1 MSRKEKLIIF
11 LLAAINFTHILDFM
25 IMMPLGNYLMPHF
38 QISPRKFSILLAS
51 YPISSFIS
59 GILMALFA
67 DKFERKRLLLFTYAG
82 FIIGTAACGFSQTY
96 EFLLVSRIFAG
107 IFGGIIGGQVLS
119 MIGDLFVYE
128 RRGAAMGAVMSAF
141 AVASSIGVTFSLYL
155 VDIFKDDWHVP
166 FLFVALLAMLILPL
180 SYFYLPVLNAH
191 LEQKT
196 ENSSNKIT
204 QLWNTL
210 TAKSTGL
217 ALLFSGLMMMG
228 HFLIIP
234 FINPYMEFNKGYPR
248 SVTPLIYLVGGV
260 ASFVA
265 AVFLGRLSD
274 RIGKLTVFSYC
285 VPLSFIMVIMITN
298 LPSLPFSIVLSF
310 FAIWF
315 ALATGRAISSQTMV
329 SNVTG
334 SANRGSF
341 MSLNSSIQH
350 LGTGAAALVS
360 GYIVTEDKSGR
371 LMHYEWVGYLSVV
384 VLLAGFFLGR
394 YLFRNTENIKS
405 NTQKL

>member
-1 MSRKEKLIIF
+1 MSKKERVIIV

-38 QISPRKFSILLAS
+38 QISPRQFSFLLAS
-51 YPISSFIS
+51 YPISSFLS

-67 DKFERKRLLLFTYAG
+67 DRFERKRLLLITYVG
-82 FIIGTAACGFSQTY
+82 FIIGTAACGFSKSY
-96 EFLLVSRIFAG
+96 DFLLVSRIVAG

-128 RRGAAMGAVMSAF
+128 RRGTAMGVVMSAF

-166 FLFVALLAMLILPL
+166 FLFVALLATVILPL
-180 SYFYLPVLNAH
+180 CFFYLPVLKTH
-191 LEQKT
+191 LEELA

-210 TAKSTGL
+210 TTKSTGL

-228 HFLIIP
+228 QFLIIP

-248 SVTPLIYLVGGV
+248 SVTPLIYLVGGI

-285 VPLSFIMVIMITN
+285 VPLSFIMVVMITN
-298 LPSLPFSIVLSF
+298 LPSLPFSVVLSF

-315 ALATGRAISSQTMV
+315 ALATGRAVSSQTMV

-334 SANRGSF
+334 SSNRGSF

-350 LGTGAAALVS
+350 LGTGVAALVS
-360 GYIVTEDKSGR
+360 GYIVTEDKGGR
-371 LMHYEWVGYLSVV
+371 LMHYEWVGYLSVI

-394 YLFRNTENIKS
+394 YLFRNTEEKIK
-405 NTQKL
+405 TKLS

>member
-1 MSRKEKLIIF
+1 MSKKERVIIV

-38 QISPRKFSILLAS
+38 QISPRQFSFLLAS
-51 YPISSFIS
+51 YPISSFLS

-67 DKFERKRLLLFTYAG
+67 DRFERKRLLLITYVG
-82 FIIGTAACGFSQTY
+82 FIIGTAACGFSKSY
-96 EFLLVSRIFAG
+96 DFLLVSRIVAG

-128 RRGAAMGAVMSAF
+128 RRGTAMGAVMSAF

-166 FLFVALLAMLILPL
+166 FLFVALLATVILPL
-180 SYFYLPVLNAH
+180 CFFYLPVLKTH
-191 LEQKT
+191 LEELA

-210 TAKSTGL
+210 TTKSTGL

-248 SVTPLIYLVGGV
+248 SVTPLIYLVGGI

-285 VPLSFIMVIMITN
+285 VPLSFIMVVMITN
-298 LPSLPFSIVLSF
+298 LPSLPFSVVLSF

-315 ALATGRAISSQTMV
+315 ALATGRAVSSQTMV

-334 SANRGSF
+334 SSNRGSF

-350 LGTGAAALVS
+350 LGTGVAALVS
-360 GYIVTEDKSGR
+360 GYIVTEDKGGR
-371 LMHYEWVGYLSVV
+371 LMHYEWVGYLSVI

-394 YLFRNTENIKS
+394 YLFRNTEEKIK
-405 NTQKL
+405 TKLS

>member
-1 MSRKEKLIIF
+1 MSKKEKVIIV

-38 QISPRKFSILLAS
+38 QISPRQFSFLLAS
-51 YPISSFIS
+51 YPISSFLS

-67 DKFERKRLLLFTYAG
+67 DRFERKRLLLITYVG
-82 FIIGTAACGFSQTY
+82 FIIGTAACGFSKSY
-96 EFLLVSRIFAG
+96 DFLLVSRIVAG

-128 RRGAAMGAVMSAF
+128 RRGTAMGAVMSAF

-166 FLFVALLAMLILPL
+166 FLFVALLATVILPL
-180 SYFYLPVLNAH
+180 CFFYLPVLKTH
-191 LEQKT
+191 LEELA

-210 TAKSTGL
+210 TTKSTGL

-248 SVTPLIYLVGGV
+248 SVTPLIYLVGGI

-285 VPLSFIMVIMITN
+285 VPLSFIMVVMITN
-298 LPSLPFSIVLSF
+298 LPSLPFSVVLSF

-315 ALATGRAISSQTMV
+315 ALATGRAVSSQTMV

-334 SANRGSF
+334 SSNRGSF

-350 LGTGAAALVS
+350 LGTGVAALVS
-360 GYIVTEDKSGR
+360 GYIVTEDKGGR
-371 LMHYEWVGYLSVV
+371 LMHYEWVGNLSVI

-394 YLFRNTENIKS
+394 YLFRNTEEKIK
-405 NTQKL
+405 TKLS

>member
-1 MSRKEKLIIF
+1 MSKKERIIII

-38 QISPRKFSILLAS
+38 RISPQQFSILLAS
-51 YPISSFIS
+51 YPISSFAS
-59 GILMALFA
+59 GIMMALFA
-67 DKFERKRLLLFTYAG
+67 DKFERKSLLLITYAG
-82 FIIGTAACGFSQTY
+82 FIIGTAACGFAQSY
-96 EFLLVSRIFAG
+96 ELLLVSRIVAG

-119 MIGDLFVYE
+119 MIGDLFTYD
-128 RRGAAMGAVMSAF
+128 RRGTAMGAVMSAF
-141 AVASSIGVTFSLYL
+141 AVASSVGVTFSLYL

-166 FLFVALLAMLILPL
+166 FLFVAILATIIWPIC
-180 SYFYLPVLNAH
+180 FHQLPVLRSH
-191 LEQKT
+191 LTEQHK
-196 ENSSNKIT
+196 SPGKLK
-204 QLWNTL
+204 QLIATL

-260 ASFVA
+260 SSFIA

-274 RIGKLTVFSYC
+274 RIGKLAVFSYC
-285 VPLSFIMVIMITN
+285 VPLSFIMVILITN
-298 LPSLPFSIVLSF
+298 LPTLPFSIVLSF

-315 ALATGRAISSQTMV
+315 ALATGRAVSSQTMV

-350 LGTGAAALVS
+350 LGTGAAALVA
-360 GYIVTEDKSGR
+360 GYIVTEGKSGKLQR
-371 LMHYEWVGYLSVV
+371 YEWVGYLSVI

-394 YLFRNTENIKS
+394 YLFKDTETKKNPLS
-405 NTQKL
+405 GL

>member
-96 EFLLVSRIFAG
+96 EFLLLSRIFAG

-180 SYFYLPVLNAH
+180 CYFYLPVLNAH

-204 QLWNTL
+204 QLWKTL

-315 ALATGRAISSQTMV
+315 ALATGRAVSSQTMV

-360 GYIVTEDKSGR
+360 GYIVTEDNSGR